1 MPPKVLMDV
10 DEYLHTSFDGP
21 DCEYLDGEVVE
32 RNVGEKPHGRVQTRF
47 GYLLMQMEAKLG
59 IQVITEIR
67 VPITARRFRVADLAV
82 WRAGNIGNRIPNVP
96 PFLVTEILSPE
107 DRITRMQPK
116 IQEYLGIGT
125 EWIWLVDPE
134 ERKAITY
141 SQSNPAGTLC
151 DLLCTAN
158 PDIEIALSTVFE
170 ALK

>member
-1 MPPKVLMDV
+1 MDV

-32 RNVGEKPHGRVQTRF
+32 RNAGEIPHSRLQAELAC
-47 GYLLMQMEAKLG
+47 LLMQMESTLD
-59 IQVITEIR
+59 IQVLFAIR
-67 VPITARRFRVADLAV
+67 IPITARRFRVADLAV
-82 WRAGNIGNRIPNVP
+82 WRAGNIGDRVPNVP
-96 PFLVTEILSPE
+96 PFLVIEILCPE

-116 IQEYLGIGT
+116 IQEYLSIGA

-134 ERKAITY
+134 ERKAVSY

-151 DLLCTAN
+151 NVLRTVN
-158 PDIEIALSTVFE
+158 PAIEISLGTVFE